1 MSSLADDTVSRY
13 VLQAAKTTFM
23 GGIQLMPD
31 ADDLY
36 MEGLDL
42 FAEEKWEEA
51 VAAFRK
57 TLAVDSEYVDAY
69 HGIAR
74 ACFEARE
81 HNPDLLDEAIEAAKK
96 IVELEPDDVTAYST
110 LSQIYVWKGDKDT
123 AEMWGAKARVAGWK
137 DQLRA
142 DKSRGKPGFKEPE
155 SLE

>member
-1 MSSLADDTVSRY
+1 
-13 VLQAAKTTFM
+13 
-23 GGIQLMPD
+23 MPD

-36 MEGLDL
+36 MDGLDL
-42 FAEEKWEEA
+42 FAEEKWQEA
-51 VAAFRK
+51 VESFRSVLK
-57 TLAVDSEYVDAY
+57 VDASYLDAY

-81 HNPDLLDEAIEAAKK
+81 QNPELLDEAIEAAKK
-96 IVELEPDDVTAYST
+96 IVELDPDDVTGYST

-137 DQLRA
+137 DQLRS
-142 DKSRGKPGFKEPE
+142 DKKRSKPGFTEPE